1 LENKSAVSKIG
12 DRVPNIADSVS
23 GVGRVPSTE
32 TVRAL
37 RGMKDMLP
45 EDAGKWQEIRRA
57 VDDIASL
64 FGYGEI
70 RTPLLEEARLFKRSV
85 GEETD
90 IVSKEMYEFT
100 DKGGEEI
107 SLRPE
112 LTAPVIRAAIEH
124 GMLTGQSDCVRLY
137 YNGAPNFRYEKP
149 QLGRLRQHHQFGTE
163 LLGPAGPMADA
174 ETITFA
180 ISIFRRLGLKTF
192 RVRLNSLASSEARIA
207 WKNILVPYLREHFS
221 ELSKESQHRTAVNP
235 MRVLDSKA
243 PEDQKV
249 IRNAPVIL
257 DYLSVE
263 DKAHFEELQS
273 LLRAANIEF
282 SIDPLLVRG
291 LDYYTRTVF
300 EITSPDLGS
309 QDALCGGGRYDHL
322 IEQLGGSPTPAV
334 GFGAGIERALLALE
348 KLRGPQTNTRPVTL
362 FAIMLGEPAQRKGF
376 EIASTLRAANIDCL
390 LDLNARSMKAQM
402 REANKANAK
411 LVYIIGESELAE
423 GAGIL
428 KEMQTGE
435 QTKISFDKIVEEITR
450 RLPIS

>member
-1 LENKSAVSKIG
+1 LENNGAVVKDG
-12 DRVPNIADSVS
+12 NRVPSVADSVS
-23 GVGRVPSTE
+23 GAGIQSAEPVRV
-32 TVRAL
+32 L

-45 EDAGKWQEIRRA
+45 EEAGKWQEIRRA
-57 VDDIASL
+57 VDDIASI

-85 GEETD
+85 GEATD
-90 IVSKEMYEFT
+90 IVSKEMYEFS
-100 DKGGEEI
+100 DKGGDKI

-124 GMLTGQSDCVRLY
+124 GLLTGQSDCVRLY
-137 YNGAPNFRYEKP
+137 YNSAPNFRYEKP

-163 LLGPAGPMADA
+163 LLGPSGPIADA

-180 ISIFRRLGLKTF
+180 ISVFRRLGLQTF
-192 RVRLNSLASSEARIA
+192 RVRLNSLASSEARA
-207 WKNILVPYLREHFS
+207 EWKKILVPYLREHS
-221 ELSKESQHRTAVNP
+221 SKLSKESQHRTEVNP

-243 PEDQKV
+243 PEDQEI

-257 DYLSVE
+257 DYLTGE
-263 DKAHFEELQS
+263 DRGHFEQLQS

-282 SIDPLLVRG
+282 SVDPLLVRG

-322 IEQLGGSPTPAV
+322 VEQLGGPPTPAV

-348 KLRGPQTNTRPVTL
+348 KLRGPQTLSPRVTL
-362 FAIMLGEPAQRKGF
+362 FAITLGASAQDMGF
-376 EIASTLRAANIDCL
+376 QIASALRAANIDTL

-402 REANKANAK
+402 REANRTGAK
-411 LVYIIGESELAE
+411 FVYIIGESELAE
-423 GAGIL
+423 GAGLL

-435 QTKISFDKIVEEITR
+435 QTKINFDHIVEEMKR
-450 RLPIS
+450 RLPTS